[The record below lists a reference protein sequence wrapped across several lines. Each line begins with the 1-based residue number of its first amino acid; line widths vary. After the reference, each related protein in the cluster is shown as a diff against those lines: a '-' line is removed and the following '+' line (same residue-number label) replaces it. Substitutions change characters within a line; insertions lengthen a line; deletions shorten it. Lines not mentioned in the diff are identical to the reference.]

1 MSHAIFLMGGASRNA
16 DAVRQG
22 LNLRQ
27 ANMGCAGSSEGGYAT
42 AMKMVADLT
51 FNLPLTYIMPAQC
64 HFQIEEPGTILNR
77 NRNINHI
84 NRSDKF
90 SACLV
95 IPA

>member
-1 MSHAIFLMGGASRNA
+1 MGR
-16 DAVRQG
+16 
-22 LNLRQ
+22 
-27 ANMGCAGSSEGGYAT
+27 AGSSEGGYAT

-51 FNLPLTYIMPAQC
+51 FNLPLIDTMPAQC

-84 NRSDKF
+84 NRSTVQPF
-90 SACLV
+90 GQLFPLAWV